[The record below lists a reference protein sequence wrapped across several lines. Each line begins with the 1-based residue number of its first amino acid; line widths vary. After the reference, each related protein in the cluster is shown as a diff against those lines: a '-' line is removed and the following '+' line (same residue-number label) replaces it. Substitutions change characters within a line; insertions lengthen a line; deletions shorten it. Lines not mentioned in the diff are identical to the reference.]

1 MIQLIINDM
10 PVAVEPGTTVLE
22 AARQHGFAIPT
33 LCYLKAMRPNQACR
47 LCVVEVKG
55 PALPKGIFSSCDLPA
70 ADGLVVQTDTPRLA
84 AIRATILEMLVAS
97 MPENPAIRKLAEQYG
112 ATGTRFALAQRDNC
126 LLCGI
131 CVQACREKIG
141 ASALSLAALAEGTP
155 KVAETVR
162 LDSDRCV
169 GCGTCANL
177 CPVGVIRVEDK
188 GAVRELSLYGTV
200 VNTLDLVPCAVCG
213 DHFTTGRVVELLKE
227 RLAADGLDMQAGLC
241 PKCARETNPPP
252 PTAYVR
258 TQTGETA

>member
-10 PVAVEPGTTVLE
+10 PVAVEAGTTVLE
-22 AARQHGFAIPT
+22 AARQHGVAIPT

-55 PALPKGIFSSCDLPA
+55 PALPEGVFSSCDLQA

-84 AIRATILEMLVAS
+84 AIRRTIFEMLLAS
-97 MPENPAIRKLAEQYG
+97 MPENPAIRAAAG
-112 ATGTRFALAQRDNC
+112 HFGVAGSRFALAKPDNC

-131 CVQACREKIG
+131 CIQACREKIG
-141 ASALSLAALAEGTP
+141 ASALSFAALAEETP

-162 LDSDRCV
+162 LDGDRCV

-177 CPVGVIRVEDK
+177 CPVGAIRVEDK

-200 VNTLDLVPCAVCG
+200 CNSLDLVPCAVCG
-213 DHFTTGRVVELLKE
+213 EYFTTGRVVELLKD
-227 RLAADGLDMQAGLC
+227 RLAQDGLDMHAGFC
-241 PKCARETNPPP
+241 PKCARESNPPP

-258 TQTGETA
+258 KQTGETA

>member
-10 PVAVEPGTTVLE
+10 PVAVEAGTTVLE
-22 AARQHGFAIPT
+22 AARQHGIAIPT

-55 PALPKGIFSSCDLPA
+55 PALPEGIFSSCDLSV
-70 ADGLVVQTDTPRLA
+70 ADGLVVQTDTPRLT
-84 AIRATILEMLVAS
+84 AIRRTILEMLLAS
-97 MPENPAIRKLAEQYG
+97 MPENPAIRALAEQYG
-112 ATGTRFALAQRDNC
+112 VTGTRFALAQSDNC

-141 ASALSLAALAEGTP
+141 ASALGLATLAEGTP
-155 KVAETVR
+155 KVAEIVR
-162 LDSDRCV
+162 LDPDRCV

-188 GAVRELSLYGTV
+188 EAVRELSLYGTV
-200 VNTLDLVPCAVCG
+200 VNRLDLVACAVCG
-213 DHFTTGRVVELLKE
+213 EYFTTGRVVELLKD
-227 RLAADGLDMQAGLC
+227 RLAQNGLDLHAGFC
-241 PKCARETNPPP
+241 PKCARESNPPP

-258 TQTGETA
+258 KQTGETA